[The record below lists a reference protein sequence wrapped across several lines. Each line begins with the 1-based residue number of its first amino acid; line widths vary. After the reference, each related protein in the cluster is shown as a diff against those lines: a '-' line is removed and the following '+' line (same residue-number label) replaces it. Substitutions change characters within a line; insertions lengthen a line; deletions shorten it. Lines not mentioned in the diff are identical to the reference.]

1 MQRLSAFL
9 YSMGQRGYTPSPPF
23 PCPLPLP
30 ATGVAQASGDNGGL
44 ASPKAAVPDWEGWE
58 GNLLIAPL
66 LQGPGCGQQT
76 RTAAGPG
83 APSLESVDQEER
95 GGAGGQAASVPLQ
108 AGAAEKAAEIEPG
121 G

>member
-1 MQRLSAFL
+1 MQRLFAFL
-9 YSMGQRGYTPSPPF
+9 YSMGRRGYTPSPPF

-30 ATGVAQASGDNGGL
+30 GTGVAQ